1 MRKARTDRRMLEN
14 GLNLSLPE
22 EAVSGLS
29 PGGFSFFRK
38 KKKCSEKCSETLLTK
53 TSFMLE

>member
-38 KKKCSEKCSETLLTK
+38 KEKCSETLLTK